1 MGADKLLAFADVRA
15 PRGFGALPTGWRWTS
30 LESVCAGIFDC
41 PHSTP
46 KLTESGPFVVRTQD
60 IITGVLNLK
69 SAARVSRETYAERI
83 QRAEPTRGDLL
94 YSREGTYFG
103 IAAEVPVGVEVCL
116 GQRMVLI
123 RPESRQVSCRFL
135 RYWLNSPIMASHIH
149 GYRDGSVA
157 QRLNLPTI
165 RSLPVLIPSIAEQE
179 SVVGMLGVL
188 DDKVEVNERI
198 ASTAESLCRSI
209 FSEQSWEVRTSVE
222 EIATLR
228 KEQVVPATLDEAAV
242 AHYSLPAF
250 DSGAMPEITEPASIK
265 SAKFV
270 IRQPSVLLSKLNPGI
285 PRAWNVYPD
294 RKMSALASTEFLVLE
309 PQNGV
314 SAAELWAVLSQPGL
328 FGNLAANATGTSKS
342 HQRVRPAEVMTSVVV
357 DPRELGD
364 ARGQVGA
371 LADRVM
377 QARNES
383 RTLATLR
390 DTLLPQLMS
399 GKLRVRDAEKI
410 VEDAV

>member
-1 MGADKLLAFADVRA
+1 
-15 PRGFGALPTGWRWTS
+15 
-30 LESVCAGIFDC
+30 
-41 PHSTP
+41 
-46 KLTESGPFVVRTQD
+46 
-60 IITGVLNLK
+60 
-69 SAARVSRETYAERI
+69 
-83 QRAEPTRGDLL
+83 
-94 YSREGTYFG
+94 
-103 IAAEVPVGVEVCL
+103 
-116 GQRMVLI
+116 
-123 RPESRQVSCRFL
+123 
-135 RYWLNSPIMASHIH
+135 
-149 GYRDGSVA
+149 
-157 QRLNLPTI
+157 
-165 RSLPVLIPSIAEQE
+165 
-179 SVVGMLGVL
+179 
-188 DDKVEVNERI
+188 
-198 ASTAESLCRSI
+198 
-209 FSEQSWEVRTSVE
+209 
-222 EIATLR
+222 
-228 KEQVVPATLDEAAV
+228 
-242 AHYSLPAF
+242 
-250 DSGAMPEITEPASIK
+250 
-265 SAKFV
+265 
-270 IRQPSVLLSKLNPGI
+270 
-285 PRAWNVYPD
+285 
-294 RKMSALASTEFLVLE
+294 MSALASTEFLVLE